1 LDYKLSKQAQII
13 LKMGNKQDKNKKISE
28 YQFFFYIT
36 NKFIITFIVIG
47 IVLHFVINDDQ
58 LNFDHGFECKK
69 Y

>member
-1 LDYKLSKQAQII
+1 
-13 LKMGNKQDKNKKISE
+13 MGNKQDKNKKISE

-58 LNFDHGFECKK
+58 LNFDQGFECKK

>member
-1 LDYKLSKQAQII
+1 
-13 LKMGNKQDKNKKISE
+13 MGNKQDKNKKISE